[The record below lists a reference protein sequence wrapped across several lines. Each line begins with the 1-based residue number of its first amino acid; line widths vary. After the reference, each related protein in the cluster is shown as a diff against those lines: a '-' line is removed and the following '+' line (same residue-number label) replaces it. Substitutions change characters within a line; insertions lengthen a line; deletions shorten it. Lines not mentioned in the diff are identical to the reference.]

1 MKKQIDSSDM
11 NVLMDAVLTLKDR
24 DEVSRFFDDLCTIG
38 ELEAM
43 QQRLVVAQ
51 MLTDEK
57 TYQDIAEVTGAST
70 ATISRVNR
78 TLRYGNKGYEI
89 ALKRLKAE

>member
-1 MKKQIDSSDM
+1 M